1 MAFDLASAKPVDSP
15 TKGGFDLA
23 SAKPVAEPNKASGAE
38 NDGFLANAEAALRGA
53 GTGFGSLVLGG
64 QRLVGKG
71 LQAVSAD
78 GTPVAR
84 AADWLVKDADAG
96 RQRLAAELA
105 PYEETN
111 PYSAKGGK
119 IASEILATLP
129 IGGGALSL
137 ARSAGLAVP
146 AGVAAGVG
154 GRAAQAA
161 IAGGAT
167 GGALGAITSNADTV
181 GGIAADAAI
190 NAGTSAAL
198 GGVLSPVASAVGAV
212 AGNVRNRL
220 SSTSASQ
227 FAKQKVAEAIAR
239 DARGTSAAGGATSP
253 LDQVA
258 ARFRKLGDEATVAD
272 AGGRNTNQLLDTL
285 ATLPG
290 RTKDAAYNLL
300 RYRTAGVGNRLRTA
314 AEDALDTQGQRL
326 DTTIESLI
334 TRRRAES
341 GPLYNQLRR
350 IDVQPSATLADTVK
364 AADKLGAIQLGR
376 EIATAKQQ
384 PFTIDAAQPAKW
396 NMGDLDHVKQGIDQL
411 LSSRKALNADGSL
424 TPLGNAY
431 QNLKTALVGELDGV
445 TTNPQTGV
453 SLYAQARKAFESP
466 SRMIDAAN
474 MGKAAINRDETS
486 ILSAVKGMNDS
497 ELQAFRIGAFEGLRG
512 KLGTQAG
519 QTQILNMWKNPGMQ
533 EKLKA
538 MFGSERAYR
547 EFASSAAVEARLK
560 ALQSVG
566 TGSQTAARQAG
577 MGDLD
582 ASALSDAGAIV
593 TGAKSGNL
601 LMAAGAAKNA
611 WNRVATPQT
620 VRDQMGQFLLS
631 QGANG
636 QQNLNSLA
644 GLVEQINARNIL
656 LSNGV
661 GQIGAQTS
669 NSLIGIP
676 ANRPK
681 P

>member
-1 MAFDLASAKPVDSP
+1 MAFDLATAKPASG
-15 TKGGFDLA
+15 GGFDLA
-23 SAKPVAEPNKASGAE
+23 SAKPVAEPAKTSSPE
-38 NDGFLANAEAALRGA
+38 NDGFLANTEAFARGA
-53 GTGFGSLVLGG
+53 GTGFGRLVLGG
-64 QRLVGKG
+64 QRIVGKG
-71 LQAVSAD
+71 LEAVSSA
-78 GTPVAR
+78 GTPGAK
-84 AADWLVKDADAG
+84 AAQWLVNDADTG
-96 RQRLAAELA
+96 RARLGAELE
-105 PYEETN
+105 PYQVTN
-111 PYSAKGGK
+111 PISTTTGK
-119 IASEILATLP
+119 VAGEILGTLP
-129 IGGGALSL
+129 VGGGALGL
-137 ARSAGLAVP
+137 ARSS
-146 AGVAAGVG
+146 GVAAPVGAVLGAG
-154 GRAAQAA
+154 GRAVQAA
-161 IAGGAT
+161 AAGAGVGAV
-167 GGALGAITSNADTV
+167 LGAANSQADTI
-181 GGIAADAAI
+181 GGIGVDAASG
-190 NAGTSAAL
+190 AATSAILSGA
-198 GGVLSPVASAVGAV
+198 LSPVAGAIGAV
-212 AGNVRNRL
+212 AGNVKNRL
-220 SSTSASQ
+220 SNTSAAQ
-227 FAKQKVAEAIAR
+227 YAKQKIAEAIAR
-239 DARGTSAAGGATSP
+239 DARGASAAGGATSP
-253 LDQVA
+253 LDQVS
-258 ARFRKLGDEATVAD
+258 ARFRKLGEEATVAD

-300 RYRTAGVGNRLRTA
+300 RDRTAGVGNRLRNA
-314 AEDALDTQGQRL
+314 AENSLDTQGQRL

-334 TRRRAES
+334 ARRRADS
-341 GPLYNQLRR
+341 GPLYNQLRQ
-350 IDVQPSATLADTVK
+350 IDVQPSASLTDTVK

-431 QNLKTALVGELDGV
+431 QNLKSSLVGELDGV
-445 TTNPQTGV
+445 TVNPQTGI
-453 SLYAQARKAFESP
+453 SLYAQARKAFENP
-466 SRMIDAAN
+466 SKMIDAAN

-486 ILSAVKGMNDS
+486 ILSAVKGMSDS

-533 EKLKA
+533 EKLRA

-547 EFASSAAVEARLK
+547 EFAATAAVEARLK

-631 QGANG
+631 QGQTG

-656 LSNGV
+656 LGNGV
-661 GQIGAQTS
+661 GQIGGQAG
-669 NSLIGIP
+669 NSLIAIP
-676 ANRPK
+676 AKRPNNN
-681 P
+681 